1 MLDSLAIQRLLPHRY
16 PMLLVDRILELEPGV
31 RALGIKNVTVN
42 EGFFAGHFPGLP
54 VMPGV
59 LIVEAAAQ
67 VGAVMVKA
75 LPEYAGTLMLM
86 AGVDKVRFRRQVVP
100 GDVLYLET
108 VALKLKSNV
117 GRCRMRAT
125 VEGETVAEGELMFMA
140 RPGGTGPEGESGGE
154 GASP

>member
-31 RALGIKNVTVN
+31 RALGVKNVTIN
-42 EGFFAGHFPGLP
+42 EAFFAGHFPGLP

-59 LIVEAAAQ
+59 LIIEAAAQ

-75 LPEYAGTLMLM
+75 LPEYVDTLMLM
-86 AGVDKVRFRRQVVP
+86 AGMDKVRFRRQVVP
-100 GDVLYLET
+100 GDVLHLET
-108 VALKLKSNV
+108 VALRLKSNV
-117 GRCRMRAT
+117 GKCRMLAT

-140 RPGGTGPEGESGGE
+140 RKEGVPGPPQGGV
-154 GASP
+154 G